1 MVGWFDWGWTS
12 SASLAT
18 NSLNKDKSK
27 QQMDHVINMST
38 SDQSKQVSVNL
49 GTLSVH
55 LGHAA
60 DPMTG
65 AIIPPISLST
75 TFEQRSP
82 GVPVSVQS
90 SPIMLDLQ
98 TYGF

>member
-12 SASLAT
+12 SASLVT
-18 NSLNKDKSK
+18 SSLNKDKSK
-27 QQMDHVINMST
+27 QQTNHVVNMST
-38 SDQSKQVSVNL
+38 SGQSKEVNVNL

-55 LGHAA
+55 LGHEA
-60 DPMTG
+60 DPITG

-82 GVPVSVQS
+82 GVPVSVKSSFIMLSLQS
-90 SPIMLDLQ
+90 S
-98 TYGF
+98 GF